1 MNFKHLILLVV
12 TLMATQTFAQ
22 QPICEDSTSI
32 PKIAPEFQSLRP
44 QLNNPT
50 QSKVPI
56 WLDFCVGA
64 NYADCFDKGTIPFRY
79 TGFGANAIG
88 GITIEWGRFHIG
100 QEVQFFYNL
109 LSNVNGSSTDVNLTT
124 EFLYRF
130 HDSPKNLWH
139 YWVGGQL
146 QTFVDM
152 KDIPLLMNAASSV
165 SLFGNLCATGMLKYD
180 FAFNRAM
187 SHHWL
192 TAYGKLSLP
201 IVGVVNRPGYAYI
214 GNPTINE
221 NAWLESSD
229 TFAKFFSG
237 ASTELGLYLNLC
249 NDNRIGLSYRWDY
262 LTTGKKGAYRYDNA
276 LHSIN
281 LSFMFRVN

>member
-1 MNFKHLILLVV
+1 MRRTPLIILFLQALMTSV
-12 TLMATQTFAQ
+12 TISTAQTSAVA
-22 QPICEDSTSI
+22 E
-32 PKIAPEFQSLRP
+32 EFQSQKP
-44 QLNNPT
+44 QLYNPS

-56 WLDFCVGA
+56 WLDFSVGA

-79 TGFGANAIG
+79 TGFGANAVG
-88 GITIEWGRFHIG
+88 GIAIEWSRFHIG
-100 QEVQFFYNL
+100 QEAHFFYNS
-109 LSNVNGSSTDVNLTT
+109 LSDLNGSSINVDLTT

-130 HDSPKNLWH
+130 HDSPKNCWH

-229 TFAKFFSG
+229 TFAKFFPG
-237 ASTELGLYLNLC
+237 ASTELGLYLNLR

-281 LSFMFRVN
+281 LFFMFRVN

>member
-1 MNFKHLILLVV
+1 
-12 TLMATQTFAQ
+12 MATQTFAQ
-22 QPICEDSTSI
+22 QPIREDSTSI
-32 PKIAPEFQSLRP
+32 PIIVPEFQSLRP
-44 QLNNPT
+44 QLNNPM

-56 WLDFCVGA
+56 WLDFSVGA
-64 NYADCFDKGTIPFRY
+64 DYADCFDKGTIPFRY

-100 QEVQFFYNL
+100 QEVQFFYNM
-109 LSNVNGSSTDVNLTT
+109 LSDVNGSSTDVNLTT

-130 HDSPKNLWH
+130 HDSPKNRWH
-139 YWVGGQL
+139 YLAGGQV

-165 SLFGNLCATGMLKYD
+165 SLFGNLYAIGMLKYD
-180 FAFNRAM
+180 FAFNRSL

-192 TAYGKLSLP
+192 TAYGKLGLP

-237 ASTELGLYLNLC
+237 ASTELGLYLNLR